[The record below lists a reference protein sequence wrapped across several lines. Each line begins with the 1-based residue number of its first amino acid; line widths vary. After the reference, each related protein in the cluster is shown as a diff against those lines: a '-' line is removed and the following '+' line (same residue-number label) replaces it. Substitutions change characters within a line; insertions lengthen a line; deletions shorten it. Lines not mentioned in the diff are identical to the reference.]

1 MSNNNDREYDI
12 LDEYVDVT
20 NKIRE
25 IQEILNRYKKE
36 THDRIERAKSD
47 SKKERIVLEFQKK
60 MREIRKSSLIT
71 TRYKKLKRR
80 QAEIRD
86 ILLPDESDMESDFDS
101 NSSAFDSNI
110 HSDSDTLRNG
120 SDILSLLD
128 EMRARIS

>member
-1 MSNNNDREYDI
+1 MSNNNAREYDI

-86 ILLPDESDMESDFDS
+86 ILLPDESDTESDFDS

>member
-36 THDRIERAKSD
+36 THDRIERANSD

-86 ILLPDESDMESDFDS
+86 MLLPDESDTESDFDS
-101 NSSAFDSNI
+101 DSSAFDSNI
-110 HSDSDTLRNG
+110 HSDSDILRNG